1 MTAGAA
7 SETDDASRGAEEAPR
22 LVPLSTSALAL
33 AAIRIAL
40 GGVGVAVARV
50 RGLDGGVALAEF
62 LFGTGAL
69 AFAALADPRR
79 QFSRLRG
86 EAEPVPPGATLE
98 PAARAALAGTYP
110 STLAVSALTAA
121 ALVFDAK
128 LAAVLAGAVAGLG
141 VAALISAAQALWEE
155 WTGRVRLYADRRT
168 RRLFAR
174 PFGTRSTRL
183 TRETPPPSP

>member
-1 MTAGAA
+1 VTAGAA
-7 SETDDASRGAEEAPR
+7 SETDDASRGADEAPR

-40 GGVGVAVARV
+40 GAVGVALARV
-50 RGLDGGVALAEF
+50 RGLESGVALAEF
-62 LFGTGAL
+62 LFGTAAL
-69 AFAALADPRR
+69 GFAALADPRR
-79 QFSRLRG
+79 QFVGLRG
-86 EAEPVPPGATLE
+86 EAMPVPPGATLV
-98 PAARAALAGTYP
+98 PASRAALAGMYP

-141 VAALISAAQALWEE
+141 VAALVSGTQALWEE
-155 WTGRVRLYADRRT
+155 RTRRVRLYADRRT

-174 PFGTRSTRL
+174 RY
-183 TRETPPPSP
+183 

>member
-1 MTAGAA
+1 VTAGAA
-7 SETDDASRGAEEAPR
+7 SETDDASRGADEAPR
-22 LVPLSTSALAL
+22 LVPLSTSALVL

-40 GGVGVAVARV
+40 GALGVALARA
-50 RGLDGGVALAEF
+50 RGLSGGVALAEF

-79 QFSRLRG
+79 QFFSLRG
-86 EAEPVPPGATLE
+86 EAESIPADATFEPV
-98 PAARAALAGTYP
+98 ARAALRGMYP

-121 ALVFDAK
+121 SLVFDAK

-141 VAALISAAQALWEE
+141 VAALISGGQALWEE
-155 WTGRVRLYADRRT
+155 RTGRLRLYADRRT

-174 PFGTRSTRL
+174 PV
-183 TRETPPPSP
+183 